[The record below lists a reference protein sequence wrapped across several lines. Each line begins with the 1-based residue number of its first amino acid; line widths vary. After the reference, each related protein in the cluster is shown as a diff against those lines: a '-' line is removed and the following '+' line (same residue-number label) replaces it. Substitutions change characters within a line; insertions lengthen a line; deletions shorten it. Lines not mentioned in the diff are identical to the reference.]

1 MVVYFGPNAVFNGP
15 VYSTIQCTF
24 NCCYGLYC
32 FL

>member
-1 MVVYFGPNAVFNGP
+1 MTLFTKHPGTY
-15 VYSTIQCTF
+15 